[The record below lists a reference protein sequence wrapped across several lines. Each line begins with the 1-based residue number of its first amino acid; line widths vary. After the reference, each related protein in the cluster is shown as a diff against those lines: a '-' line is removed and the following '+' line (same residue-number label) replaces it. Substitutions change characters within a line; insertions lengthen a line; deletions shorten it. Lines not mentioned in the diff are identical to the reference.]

1 MGVRTVIVLKKN
13 FEEKKK
19 KVDLIHKTQISI
31 LHGKCGLSN
40 GMCLNTI
47 ESIIGNGEQCR
58 IEAFSPFPTMF
69 LKAFFIEAFKNRDYE
84 VV

>member
-1 MGVRTVIVLKKN
+1 MANVALVM
-13 FEEKKK
+13 E
-19 KVDLIHKTQISI
+19 
-31 LHGKCGLSN
+31 CA
-40 GMCLNTI
+40 LNTI